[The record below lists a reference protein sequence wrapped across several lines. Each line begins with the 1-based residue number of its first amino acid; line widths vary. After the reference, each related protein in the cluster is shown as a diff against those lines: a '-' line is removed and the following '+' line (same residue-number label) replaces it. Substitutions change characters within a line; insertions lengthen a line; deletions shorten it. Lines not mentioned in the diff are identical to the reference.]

1 MANDAPSP
9 QASESEAAAERPMLW
24 FLLATLVVLQFGY
37 PITFQ
42 GRGWTTVYLLVY
54 IGVVAFSIRS
64 ANRNRRRRWPLFAA
78 SLVLVVTASWFAVRQ
93 DDAQATA
100 AMLAGVGLL
109 QLTLVV
115 TLVASLVHPPER
127 ARTVDLLLLAVCAY
141 LLLGGVFGAL
151 SGLLEHASPG
161 SFIDPNAAAGT
172 LTWQGLLYGSYV
184 TLATLGFGDIVPVA
198 PWARSLWSFEAVLGT
213 LFVAVVIA
221 RLVGVAGF
229 AARDTRDRPAS

>member
-1 MANDAPSP
+1 MANDGTSP
-9 QASESEAAAERPMLW
+9 ATSASEAARDRPMLW

-37 PITFQ
+37 PITYE
-42 GRGWTTVYLLVY
+42 GRGWTIVYLLVY
-54 IGVVAFSIRS
+54 IGVVAFSIHS
-64 ANRNRRRRWPLFAA
+64 ANRDRRRRWPLFVA
-78 SLVLVVTASWFAVRQ
+78 SIVLVGTATWFAVQQ

-109 QLTLVV
+109 QLALVV
-115 TLVASLVHPPER
+115 NLVGSLVHPPDR

-141 LLLGGVFGAL
+141 LLLGGVFGAV

-161 SFIDPNAAAGT
+161 SFLDPNAAGST

-184 TLATLGFGDIVPVA
+184 TLATLGFGDIVPIA
-198 PWARSLWSFEAVLGT
+198 PWARALWSFEAVLGT

-229 AARDTRDRPAS
+229 AARDTRDRPVA